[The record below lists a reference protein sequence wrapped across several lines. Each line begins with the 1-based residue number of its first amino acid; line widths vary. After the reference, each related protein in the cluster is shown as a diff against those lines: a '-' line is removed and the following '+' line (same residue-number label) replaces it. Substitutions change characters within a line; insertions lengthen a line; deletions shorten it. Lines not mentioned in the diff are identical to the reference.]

1 MLTLVSTIPHAK
13 INVQFIQM
21 FPLKSYLNIIT
32 LQVPTKP
39 DRNCSGT
46 MGEALYFIKVLTTFV
61 NYVFLPFFQ
70 TVLILRTPLHSKNF
84 TSLK

>member
-1 MLTLVSTIPHAK
+1 MLTLVPTIPHAN

-46 MGEALYFIKVLTTFV
+46 MEKKALYFK
-61 NYVFLPFFQ
+61 
-70 TVLILRTPLHSKNF
+70 K
-84 TSLK
+84 

>member
-1 MLTLVSTIPHAK
+1 MLTLVPTIPHAN

-46 MGEALYFIKVLTTFV
+46 MGEALYFK
-61 NYVFLPFFQ
+61 
-70 TVLILRTPLHSKNF
+70 K
-84 TSLK
+84 

>member
-1 MLTLVSTIPHAK
+1 MLTLASTIPHAK

-61 NYVFLPFFQ
+61 NYCIFTIFSNCAD
-70 TVLILRTPLHSKNF
+70 IKNSF
-84 TSLK
+84 TQQEFH